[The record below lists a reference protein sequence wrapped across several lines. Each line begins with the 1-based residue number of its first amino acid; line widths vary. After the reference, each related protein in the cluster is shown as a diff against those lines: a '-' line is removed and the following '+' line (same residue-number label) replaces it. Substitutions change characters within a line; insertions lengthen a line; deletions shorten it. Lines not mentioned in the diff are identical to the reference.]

1 MKNKKKSQGE
11 IFGIAL
17 LFVVIII
24 GFIVYSQIRTS
35 DNSNPEIEFKTKL
48 LASSTLS
55 SLLKVSTGCYIERSD
70 DSLQTL
76 ISQCIYDK
84 TFRSIGNPMY
94 KCENG
99 ISKNICDYSKQII
112 NETLTNLFN
121 NSNLKLGPIP
131 YSLTSFIEKTPRAEF
146 GNLEFTNFG
155 SLNISNRIITKLNY
169 KKFKYNRVSS
179 GPIIWNTLAGDI
191 EFELFLYYR

>member
-76 ISQCIYDK
+76 ISQCIYDT
-84 TFRSIGNPMY
+84 TFRGDIEPEY
-94 KCENG
+94 RCKDG
-99 ISKNICDYSKQII
+99 IKKICDYSKQII

-131 YSLTSFIEKTPRAEF
+131 YSLTSFIEKTSRAEF